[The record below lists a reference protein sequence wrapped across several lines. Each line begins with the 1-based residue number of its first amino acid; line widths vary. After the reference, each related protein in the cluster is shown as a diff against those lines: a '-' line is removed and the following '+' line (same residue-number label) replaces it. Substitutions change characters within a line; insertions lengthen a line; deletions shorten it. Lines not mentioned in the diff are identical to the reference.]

1 MDPKIKELIDLFKNA
16 SPNTRKAFAKAVG
29 LSSGEEDDSTNKKVA
44 NEDELNYTKKT
55 LEIELERQKVLER
68 TASLVADVEK
78 KEQLQYENL
87 KKQTQLRAQTVEE
100 YSKLQEDIVKAEK
113 GELQNI
119 QAYDEQTQNML
130 LSIQKEAEIRK
141 EIKEMAYETKNSLKD
156 SAKQMAGFIGIGDKY
171 RGSGLQKMINS
182 IEAMGQEGQAGAAA
196 AVRLFTNELKTLFSL
211 QNIGLNAFNFIFG
224 NTKAV
229 MKSYDNAQASLA
241 AATATTGKYNNVLYE
256 TQRGANMLDVSMQ
269 DVASALSTL
278 NAETSEFASLN
289 ESTQLQ
295 LATVTVEMEKL
306 KVSSADTA
314 KFVENAFKI
323 MNMGATEAIQ
333 VQKELAMA
341 GADVGIGADKIIK
354 QYNSASK
361 VLAVYGRQ
369 SIGVF
374 KDLAA

>member
-229 MKSYDNAQASLA
+229 MKSYDN
-241 AATATTGKYNNVLYE
+241 V
-256 TQRGANMLDVSMQ
+256 
-269 DVASALSTL
+269 
-278 NAETSEFASLN
+278 
-289 ESTQLQ
+289 
-295 LATVTVEMEKL
+295 
-306 KVSSADTA
+306 
-314 KFVENAFKI
+314 
-323 MNMGATEAIQ
+323 
-333 VQKELAMA
+333 
-341 GADVGIGADKIIK
+341 
-354 QYNSASK
+354 
-361 VLAVYGRQ
+361 
-369 SIGVF
+369 
-374 KDLAA
+374 

>member
-1 MDPKIKELIDLFKNA
+1 
-16 SPNTRKAFAKAVG
+16 
-29 LSSGEEDDSTNKKVA
+29 
-44 NEDELNYTKKT
+44 
-55 LEIELERQKVLER
+55 
-68 TASLVADVEK
+68 
-78 KEQLQYENL
+78 
-87 KKQTQLRAQTVEE
+87 
-100 YSKLQEDIVKAEK
+100 
-113 GELQNI
+113 
-119 QAYDEQTQNML
+119 
-130 LSIQKEAEIRK
+130 
-141 EIKEMAYETKNSLKD
+141 
-156 SAKQMAGFIGIGDKY
+156 
-171 RGSGLQKMINS
+171 
-182 IEAMGQEGQAGAAA
+182 
-196 AVRLFTNELKTLFSL
+196 
-211 QNIGLNAFNFIFG
+211 
-224 NTKAV
+224 
-229 MKSYDNAQASLA
+229 LA

-374 KDLAA
+374 KDLAAQAKAANVEVDTLLGMVQKYDTFAGAAEGASQFNALLGTQLSTTEMLMMTEDERTRTLIESVQAQGVAFGDMDKYTQKAIAAAAGISDMNEANRIFGMSLKEYDKNKQVLDKNADAQKRFEEAINATVPAFKQFELLATEMIAMVQPALTVFGDLAQDLAEFFRGLNTDTKELIGTTVLFLGGLAAIAPVVLSLVGAFKTYAAI